1 MSLTLPGEL
10 VWVLDLLGYNWPEAD
25 EEKLHE
31 VAQTWRDFATTI
43 SELEYRA
50 VTASNEVVAANSGE
64 AIEAFTETWNEFGG
78 GSGGHLQ
85 DAQTAALAIAF
96 AFDAA
101 AVAVLAGKIAVIAQL
116 VILAC
121 EIIAA
126 QAAAP
131 FTLGLSEVGA
141 LGATQATRV
150 IVRRILDEMKQAVV
164 EAVTKAMKHAT
175 MDTIKRLLKKAVA
188 KETLQAVADYGR
200 KQAWD
205 YAKQTATD
213 MVVEGGKDAG
223 TAAAQ
228 SLGQQGVEA
237 YFGARDGVDVGEAVG
252 AGKDAFTGKVKE
264 TYEAQVDAAQGLAD
278 PKTYVDAATGHAQ
291 SRAEGY
297 AQPHVDRLTAWAS
310 GGNSAPADGSTDGGA
325 ASDAVAS
332 TDEPPASADP
342 GEASR
347 TPVPASADDV
357 RSTFG

>member
-50 VTASNEVVAANSGE
+50 VTASNEVVAANAGE
-64 AIEAFTETWNEFGG
+64 AIDAFTTTWNEFGG

-164 EAVTKAMKHAT
+164 EAVTNAMKHAT
-175 MDTIKRLLKKAVA
+175 MDTIKQLLKKAVA
-188 KETLQAVADYGR
+188 KETMRAVAEYGR

-228 SLGQQGVEA
+228 SLGQQGIEA
-237 YFGARDGVDVGEAVG
+237 YFGARDGVDVGDAVG

-264 TYEAQVDAAQGLAD
+264 TYDAQLDAVQGLAD
-278 PKTYVDAATGHAQ
+278 PQTYVDAATGHART
-291 SRAEGY
+291 RAEGY
-297 AQPHVDRLTAWAS
+297 AQPHVDRLAAWAS
-310 GGNSAPADGSTDGGA
+310 GGST
-325 ASDAVAS
+325 
-332 TDEPPASADP
+332 
-342 GEASR
+342 
-347 TPVPASADDV
+347 
-357 RSTFG
+357 